1 MTDPDATP
9 APEPLAPRLM
19 RLEAMVIAQRKLLL
33 RLIAQ
38 SGSAA
43 ALHDDL
49 AGRELFQGHEEDPGV
64 LPSAEYALEAAVAEE
79 LRRLAREVEAMA
91 GAQASPI
98 AAG

>member
-1 MTDPDATP
+1 MTDPDA
-9 APEPLAPRLM
+9 ALDAQAIAPRLM
-19 RLEAMVIAQRKLLL
+19 RLEAMVIAQRKVLL

-49 AGRELFQGHEEDPGV
+49 AGREVFQGHEEDPGV

-91 GAQASPI
+91 GVP